1 MGFDV
6 QRAVVVAGDGVVARF
21 PGVLCVAR
29 CPDPGPL
36 RHLLELCEETSG
48 DSPGRTLAKR
58 LASWLAGPDAPDEEL
73 VFGTVAAAGE
83 QLAVFLAGPVSVEV
97 AGSGLALSGTDAA
110 SWTDRLLPLPDSPVV
125 LALAGV
131 APRPEVAIDV
141 LDLRGGAVPGAGV
154 VLLNGPAGGEQAH
167 PLAERGSRTVVKRPP
182 PEKRKT
188 GEQRVEAPR
197 RRPEM
202 VAPAPPVES
211 WQNEPLEP
219 SVPEGFSADEWFSK
233 ESGGPSAPDGSDTRT
248 PPEALPRIDP
258 LTDPGHGHGNGVNGL
273 NGVHGLNGVNGTHG
287 GSNGSGASNAS
298 NGVGHTLGAEA
309 PPLANSGRHAVL
321 AESLPKINGSAVPEQ
336 QSAEPVEQTPP
347 EWAPAEQI
355 PEQIPEPVGAPGL
368 DAETELAEIPEASSV
383 ASPPRAPRR
392 AEAILGVAPAEP
404 VRAPLEDGNPV
415 GARGAVAAPES
426 PNGLDPNG
434 LDSGAVRDDQQ
445 ARGHL
450 CARGH
455 LNDPRSHFCVL
466 CGIRMN
472 ERTGVL
478 VVGQR
483 PPLGLLVFDDGATY
497 TVDAEYL
504 VGRMPEADTRVRS
517 GALRSIVV
525 EDRSG
530 AVSRVHAE
538 IRINGWDVLIT
549 DSGSRNG
556 TFIAGPSEPGWT
568 PLPPGRPRRM
578 VPGTRVRMGGRTFV
592 FESPS
597 GVR

>member
-83 QLAVFLAGPVSVEV
+83 QLAVFLSGPVSVEV

-167 PLAERGSRTVVKRPP
+167 PLAERGSRSVAKRPPP
-182 PEKRKT
+182 PEKRKPA
-188 GEQRVEAPR
+188 EQRVEPPR

-202 VAPAPPVES
+202 AVPSPPVES
-211 WQNEPLEP
+211 WQTEQSE

-233 ESGGPSAPDGSDTRT
+233 EPGGTSMPDDGDTST
-248 PPEALPRIDP
+248 PPEALPRVDP
-258 LTDPGHGHGNGVNGL
+258 LTDPGHSRASGVNGL
-273 NGVHGLNGVNGTHG
+273 NGVNGVNGTHG
-287 GSNGSGASNAS
+287 GSNGS
-298 NGVGHTLGAEA
+298 NGVEHTLGAE
-309 PPLANSGRHAVL
+309 PSPLANSGRHAVL
-321 AESLPKINGSAVPEQ
+321 AESLPKINGTAVPEQ
-336 QSAEPVEQTPP
+336 QSGEQAETPP
-347 EWAPAEQI
+347 EWAPAEQV
-355 PEQIPEPVGAPGL
+355 PEPVGAPGL
-368 DAETELAEIPEASSV
+368 EAETELAAIPEPASV

-404 VRAPLEDGNPV
+404 VRAPLEDGSPV

-426 PNGLDPNG
+426 PNG

-504 VGRMPEADTRVRS
+504 VGRMPEADARVRS

-538 IRINGWDVLIT
+538 IRLNGWDVLIT